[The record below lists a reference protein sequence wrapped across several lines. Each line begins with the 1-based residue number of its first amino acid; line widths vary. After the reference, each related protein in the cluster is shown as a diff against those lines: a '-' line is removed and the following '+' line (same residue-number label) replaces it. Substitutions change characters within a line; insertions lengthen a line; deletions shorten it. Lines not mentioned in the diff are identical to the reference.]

1 MMQSALRKVGPS
13 PYSLSVMAGILLV
26 TVTAYPQ
33 SLDQSTAFKEK
44 KRWLRR
50 NTCSRSRKTQAH
62 RTNSK
67 SALQQFGIG

>member
-44 KRWLRR
+44 KTVAAAQYVQPASK
-50 NTCSRSRKTQAH
+50 NTGASYK
-62 RTNSK
+62 
-67 SALQQFGIG
+67 